1 MFRMMMLL
9 LSLLLLSPFSQ
20 ANTTLKI
27 ATLAPDGTSWMKEMR
42 AAAKQIQQ
50 QTEGRV
56 RIRFYPGGVMGN
68 DNSVLRKIRV
78 GQLHGGAVTGG
89 GLSA

>member
-1 MFRMMMLL
+1 MMITL
-9 LSLLLLSPFSQ
+9 LSLLLLSPLSQ
-20 ANTTLKI
+20 AGTTLKI

-56 RIRFYPGGVMGN
+56 RIRFYPGGVM
-68 DNSVLRKIRV
+68 
-78 GQLHGGAVTGG
+78 
-89 GLSA
+89 